1 MLTKK
6 AICLQAVVSTKIAN
20 CFKEVSKMSAND
32 QTMEEQPTVTN
43 IENEEQHAHTNE
55 TASEQPVE
63 EQAAQTASDARIA
76 ELERQVEEHQQRY
89 LRAQADFDNFR
100 RRTAKEREELAQ
112 YATMK
117 LITQLLPV
125 VDNFERAITAAKQN
139 YDFEALSK
147 GVDMVS
153 RQFNQVLEQEGL
165 KPMETVGEPF
175 NPEYH
180 QAVMQEQSADHEE
193 GIILEELQKGYML
206 KDKVLRPA
214 MVKVSG

>member
-1 MLTKK
+1 
-6 AICLQAVVSTKIAN
+6 
-20 CFKEVSKMSAND
+20 MSAND

-43 IENEEQHAHTNE
+43 IENEEQQTHTNE
-55 TASEQPVE
+55 SATEQASEQQPG
-63 EQAAQTASDARIA
+63 QSASDARIA

-125 VDNFERAITAAKQN
+125 VDNFERAISAAKQN
-139 YDFEALSK
+139 NDFEALSK
-147 GVDMVS
+147 GVEMVS

-165 KPMETVGEPF
+165 KPMEAVGEPF
-175 NPEYH
+175 NPEFH

-193 GIILEELQKGYML
+193 GIVLEELQKGYML
-206 KDKVLRPA
+206 KDKVIRPA